1 MSWRLQPLHC
11 YLLMMTIFFRSAIG
25 QDLDKFDRCKIRL
38 NRILNGTE
46 TFGAINNYT
55 VAPFLYTGPVRG
67 MNSEYAR
74 TSRNSFTT
82 LTTQG
87 CRVICENPIDWYWTT
102 DISLTLGIV
111 SNWILPII
119 ALLAALPYDSLHS
132 RNPGAPWYEG
142 KLCRTVGALLNWLGS
157 PQTALT
163 ATLFNI
169 HQIRK
174 CFHETLP
181 SGQGIS
187 GNHAL
192 QPLKKDAYY
201 VLCCIGQ
208 FKLLHLDDPDRRFL
222 ETLIYGLFNPMC
234 NIIDGEG
241 IRIDKV
247 DPRWMSGPPTPE
259 KKATRWNREL
269 LQEMAFN
276 LRILRRRGVYPTF
289 LSIFLFFIAY
299 AVSVVLA
306 FADIGERTTTHS
318 LAFGILISWF
328 PLFILFSILDRN
340 PVSAD
345 RSRKLI
351 SRWMWNVEAVREWVD
366 SPNPP
371 EHPKW
376 WSQEREE
383 VSWNQ
388 GCAQQTSF
396 DRYISNFVGQGRQ
409 IGYNGLAYAVLV
421 SVYDSYGD
429 SRRMRPLKTIVDQ
442 SHICLHRRR
451 PGSWNAEEEIA
462 AKTILFS
469 SDKPDP

>member
-1 MSWRLQPLHC
+1 MLSWRYQPLHWC
-11 YLLMMTIFFRSAIG
+11 LLTVTILFRRAIG

-38 NRILNGTE
+38 DRILNGTE
-46 TFGAINNYT
+46 TFGAINNDT

-67 MNSEYAR
+67 MNIEYAQ

-82 LTTQG
+82 LTTQ
-87 CRVICENPIDWYWTT
+87 VICEDPIDWYWTT
-102 DISLTLGIV
+102 DISRTLSII

-119 ALLAALPYDSLHS
+119 ALLAALPYDSLHN
-132 RNPGAPWYEG
+132 RNPRAPWYER
-142 KLCRTVGALLNWLGS
+142 KFCRTVGALLNWLGS

-169 HQIRK
+169 HQTRK

-187 GNHAL
+187 RNHAL

-201 VLCCIGQ
+201 ILCCIGQ
-208 FKLLHLDDPDRRFL
+208 FKLLHLDDPDRHFL
-222 ETLIYGLFNPMC
+222 ETLIYGLFNPIC
-234 NIIDGEG
+234 NIIDSKR
-241 IRIDKV
+241 IHIDKV
-247 DPRWMSGPPTPE
+247 EPQQISNQPTPE
-259 KKATRWNREL
+259 QKATRWTRQL
-269 LQEMAFN
+269 LQEMAFH
-276 LRILRRRGVYPTF
+276 LRMLQRRGVYPTF

-306 FADIGERTTTHS
+306 FADIGERTTTYS

-345 RSRKLI
+345 RSRKSI

-366 SPNPP
+366 SQNPP

-376 WSQEREE
+376 WSQGREE
-383 VSWNQ
+383 APWNQ

-396 DRYISNFVGQGRQ
+396 DRCISNFVGQGRQ
-409 IGYNGLAYAVLV
+409 IGYNGLSYAVLN

-442 SHICLHRRR
+442 SNICLNRCR
-451 PGSWNAEEEIA
+451 PRSWWALSLISLA
-462 AKTILFS
+462 LV
-469 SDKPDP
+469 